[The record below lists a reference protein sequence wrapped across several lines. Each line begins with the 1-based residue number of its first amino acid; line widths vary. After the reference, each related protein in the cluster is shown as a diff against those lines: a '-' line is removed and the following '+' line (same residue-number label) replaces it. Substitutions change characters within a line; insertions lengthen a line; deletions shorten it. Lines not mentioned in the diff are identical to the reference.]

1 MKLPT
6 HYRKAHSQRP
16 VPHPNSILLK
26 CMLKKKPQY
35 SPSLKWVGGNLATSS
50 YSASLIKLNNQ
61 LLAIAL

>member
-6 HYRKAHSQRP
+6 TTGKPILRDQSLTKQHSP
-16 VPHPNSILLK
+16 EMNAK
-26 CMLKKKPQY
+26 TKPQY
-35 SPSLKWVGGNLATSS
+35 SPSLKWVGGDLATSS